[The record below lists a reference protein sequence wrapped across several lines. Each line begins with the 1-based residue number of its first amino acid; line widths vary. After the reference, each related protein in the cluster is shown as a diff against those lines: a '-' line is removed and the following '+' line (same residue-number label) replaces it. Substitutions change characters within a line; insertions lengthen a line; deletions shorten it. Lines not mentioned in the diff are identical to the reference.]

1 MAMLASSNAAT
12 TVGILYCGE
21 MGSAFGK
28 LLRKGG
34 LRVVTTCQGRSQTT
48 LDGSRSSE
56 IEILPTLNDVA
67 AQSHVVFSF
76 VLPAAAGEVA
86 QQYAL
91 CHSIRPKDSIFVE
104 GNSIGLDT
112 LEQIE
117 RLMAEHEIP
126 LVDAAVNGMA
136 NRLEDLGV
144 LHVSGPR
151 AGSIE
156 AMCRGLMRVNDL
168 GIRAGSASRMK
179 LLMSGIAK
187 GLPALF
193 LEVAALAEQA
203 DLLESFLKS
212 CQLFYPAIMSV
223 VERTLPT
230 FPRHAGRRAGEV
242 RDVENMARA
251 LHAPAG
257 MTHAAGEWIQLM
269 STIPWDQ
276 VAMGSP
282 VDIRAVIQ
290 TVAKACAPANQPGPF
305 SEVLK

>member
-1 MAMLASSNAAT
+1 MEMLAGSNSAT
-12 TVGILYCGE
+12 TVGILYGSE

-34 LRVVTTCQGRSQTT
+34 LRVVTTCEGRSQTT
-48 LDGSRSSE
+48 LDRARSSE

-76 VLPAAAGEVA
+76 VLPAAAVEVA

-91 CHSIRPKDSIFVE
+91 RGSLRPKDSLFVE
-104 GNSIGLDT
+104 GNSIGLET

-117 RLMAEHEIP
+117 RVMAEHEIP

-168 GIRAGSASRMK
+168 GTRVGSASRMK

-193 LEVAALAEQA
+193 LEVAALAERA

-212 CQLFYPAIMSV
+212 CQLFYPAIMTV

-230 FPRHAGRRAGEV
+230 FPRHAGRRVGEMW
-242 RDVENMARA
+242 DVENMARA
-251 LHAPAG
+251 LHSRAG
-257 MTHAAGEWIQLM
+257 MTHEAAEWIHLL
-269 STIPWDQ
+269 STIPWEQ
-276 VAMGSP
+276 VAVESP
-282 VDIRAVIQ
+282 ADIRTVIQ
-290 TVAKACAPANQPGPF
+290 SVAKAGAPENRPRTF

>member
-1 MAMLASSNAAT
+1 MEMLASSNSAT
-12 TVGILYCGE
+12 TIGILYCGE
-21 MGSAFGK
+21 LGSAFGK
-28 LLRKGG
+28 LLHKSG
-34 LRVVTTCQGRSQTT
+34 LRVVTTCQGRSQATV
-48 LDGSRSSE
+48 DRARSSE
-56 IEILPTLNDVA
+56 IEILPTLNDLA

-76 VLPAAAGEVA
+76 VLPSAAVEVA

-91 CHSIRPKDSIFVE
+91 CHSIRPINSIFVE
-104 GNSIGLDT
+104 GNSVGLET

-117 RLMAEHEIP
+117 RVMGEHEIP

-151 AGSIE
+151 AGTVE
-156 AMCRGLMRVNDL
+156 AMCRGLVRVNDL
-168 GIRAGSASRMK
+168 GTRVGSASRMK

-193 LEVAALAEQA
+193 LEVAALAERA

-212 CQLFYPAIMSV
+212 CQLFYPAIMTV

-230 FPRHAGRRAGEV
+230 FPRHASRRVGEMW
-242 RDVENMARA
+242 DIENMARA
-251 LHAPAG
+251 LHSRAG
-257 MTHAAGEWIQLM
+257 MTHEAGEWIHLM
-269 STIPWDQ
+269 STIPWEQ
-276 VAMGSP
+276 ETAGSP
-282 VDIRAVIQ
+282 ADIRTVIQ
-290 TVAKACAPANQPGPF
+290 SVAKACASENRPGTF